1 MGHFKLMQRSQRFKH
16 HKKIVVYL
24 INRESILLVD
34 LIERLITFDV
44 LHEGN
49 CFRLSDSHLHLLYQF
64 GASEVTADS

>member
-16 HKKIVVYL
+16 HEEIVVYL

-49 CFRLSDSHLHLLYQF
+49 CFRLSD
-64 GASEVTADS
+64 